1 MADDESLDFIR
12 AMITEDLAT
21 SKWDGRVATR
31 FPPEPNGYL
40 HIGHAK
46 SICLNFGVAKAF
58 NGTCN
63 LRFDDTNPSKEEAEY
78 VDAIKEDVRWLGW
91 DWEDREYYASDY
103 FEQLYDWALQLI
115 NAGQAYVCDLTPDET
130 REYRGN
136 LQEPGKN
143 SPYRE
148 RSAAE
153 SLDLFERMRA
163 GEFPDGTRTLKA
175 KVDMAA
181 PNLNLRDPVMYRIM
195 HTHHH
200 RTGDKWC
207 IYPMYDYTHG
217 QSDSIERI
225 THSLCTLEFE
235 DHRPLYNW
243 YLEALGIYHPEQ
255 TEFARLNIDS
265 TVLSKRRLIQLVEEN
280 HVSGWDDP
288 RMPTIC
294 GMRRR
299 GYTPESIRSF
309 CDRISVTKRDN
320 VIEMALLEHC
330 LREDLNKHSRRVM
343 AVQKPLKLVI
353 QNYPEDLVEE
363 MDAVNN
369 PEDESAGKRTVPF
382 SRELYI
388 EQDDFREEAPRKFFR
403 LTPGREVRLR
413 YGYFVTCTGFEKN
426 EAGEVT
432 EVHATYDPESR
443 GGNSPDGRKVKST
456 IHWVSAKHALQVQV
470 RLYNPLFTK
479 INPDEVE
486 NPDDDYRSNLN
497 PDSVE
502 VIEACYIEPSVA
514 GAKAGTRYQF
524 ERIGYFCVDADTT
537 ADKLVFNRTVPLRD
551 AWKQLQKRQG

>member
-1 MADDESLDFIR
+1 
-12 AMITEDLAT
+12 
-21 SKWDGRVATR
+21 
-31 FPPEPNGYL
+31 
-40 HIGHAK
+40 
-46 SICLNFGVAKAF
+46 
-58 NGTCN
+58 
-63 LRFDDTNPSKEEAEY
+63 
-78 VDAIKEDVRWLGW
+78 
-91 DWEDREYYASDY
+91 
-103 FEQLYDWALQLI
+103 LQLI

-369 PEDESAGKRTVPF
+369 PENESAGKRTVPF